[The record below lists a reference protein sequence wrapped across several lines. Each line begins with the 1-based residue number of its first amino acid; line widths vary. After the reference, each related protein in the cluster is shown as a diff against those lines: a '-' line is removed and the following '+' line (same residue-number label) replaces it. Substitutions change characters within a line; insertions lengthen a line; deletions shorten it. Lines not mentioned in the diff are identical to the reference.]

1 MRKEI
6 SSWAQSRERPQK
18 YWKLYKRR
26 YRIDAEQEAYQII
39 ENGK

>member
-1 MRKEI
+1 MDTEPGKTTEI
-6 SSWAQSRERPQK
+6 LEVKK